1 MVSIQSSPN
10 KIYSKNNGSFKKKY
24 TKPTD
29 FIIDPKKTNATKC
42 VCIGNKQ
49 ISQECLDNGICPTLK
64 IISVH
69 KGYKVTGTGK
79 LKEGLDGVE
88 IVLRFIEKIKNKK
101 PMME

>member
-1 MVSIQSSPN
+1 MKQ
-10 KIYSKNNGSFKKKY
+10 KY
-24 TKPTD
+24 TKPSD
-29 FIIDPKKTNATKC
+29 FKIDSNKSKDTKC
-42 VCIGNKQ
+42 GCIGNKQ

-79 LKEGLDGVE
+79 LKEGFDGVE
-88 IVLRFIEKIKNKK
+88 VVLRFIGKINNKK